1 MVILLA
7 ICLIILNKKTM
18 KSLLVVI
25 ILLCL
30 CCFSYS
36 YERREELRK
45 EQEIAEKSENYRK
58 IVRDYQAQER
68 IVWKHA
74 QSLPDS
80 FLMEFYPD
88 AKNLDSL
95 RARLISDY
103 EHYGEDG
110 I

>member
-1 MVILLA
+1 MKQILSVFVICC
-7 ICLIILNKKTM
+7 CLVGCNFFG
-18 KSLLVVI
+18 
-25 ILLCL
+25 CL
-30 CCFSYS
+30 WLK
-36 YERREELRK
+36 ERDHAAEL
-45 EQEIAEKSENYRK
+45 EKRVESYRK
-58 IVRDYQAQER
+58 IVCEYQAQER

-74 QSLPDS
+74 KSLPDS

-95 RARLISDY
+95 RARLVSDY

>member
-1 MVILLA
+1 M
-7 ICLIILNKKTM
+7 
-18 KSLLVVI
+18 I

-36 YERREELRK
+36 NERREELRK
-45 EQEIAEKSENYRK
+45 KQEIAERCESYQK
-58 IVRDYQAQER
+58 IVEEYQKQER

-80 FLMEFYPD
+80 FLREFYPD
-88 AKNLDSL
+88 AKNMDSL
-95 RARLISDY
+95 RARLVSDY